1 MGFDK
6 LSVMV
11 RQRLSPASALT
22 GWVLSS
28 SGWVLVSSR
37 WTCCVKLSVK
47 AVRLQAALGV
57 AALSVAALQGHHGIS
72 AAVQG
77 EAQSL

>member
-1 MGFDK
+1 MGFGK

-11 RQRLSPASALT
+11 RRRLSPASALT
-22 GWVLSS
+22 
-28 SGWVLVSSR
+28 GWVLVSSR

-57 AALSVAALQGHHGIS
+57 AALSVAALSVAALQGHHGIS
-72 AAVQG
+72 AAVQR